1 VSEAREL
8 EPDGFWAHI
17 EAGEREL
24 RAAPPRRMLA
34 IEGWSGPA
42 MLAAWNLPGDRISLL
57 FGRVAGDGW
66 TVTTGG
72 RPIVARPD
80 GEVVV
85 PVDGEPVRF
94 ALRVEGGELEVR
106 RAVAPGIEIE
116 ARGYPIRGLR
126 LVTVTDLEPY
136 IAGRRDHIVQ
146 RRRESGLDPG
156 P

>member
-1 VSEAREL
+1 MSEAHEL
-8 EPDGFWAHI
+8 EPGDFWAWFD
-17 EAGEREL
+17 ESVQEL

-42 MLAAWNLPGDRISLL
+42 MLAAWNHPVDRISLL

-66 TVTTGG
+66 TVATGG
-72 RPIVARPD
+72 HPIIARPD

-85 PVDGEPVRF
+85 PVDGEPTRF

-136 IAGRRDHIVQ
+136 IAGRRAHFAE
-146 RRRESGLDPG
+146 RRRENGLDAG